1 MAMKPPN
8 LEALN
13 SYILAR
19 RSLGFQWHT
28 NDCFMFTN
36 GAYRSMYGVGYA
48 DDWVGKYTSHGLYL
62 KRDELRRV
70 FKFQTLEEAL
80 DAKLKRINY
89 VPPRG
94 ALVTTKATRR
104 WVLGEAL
111 GICVGSS
118 AVFLGK
124 ESLIS
129 LPVEQINN
137 SWVLA

>member
-1 MAMKPPN
+1 VTKPPN

-13 SYILAR
+13 SYIKAR
-19 RSLGFQWHT
+19 RNVGFQWHT

-36 GAYRSMYGVGYA
+36 GAYRAMYGVGYA
-48 DDWVGKYTSHGLYL
+48 DDWIGKYTNNGLYL
-62 KRDELRRV
+62 KREQLRAV
-70 FKFQTLEEAL
+70 FKVQNLEEAL
-80 DAKLKRINY
+80 DARLQRINF

-111 GICVGSS
+111 GISIGSS
-118 AVFLGK
+118 AVFLGEK
-124 ESLIS
+124 GLIS
-129 LPVEQINN
+129 LPVEQITN

>member
-1 MAMKPPN
+1 MAMIQPN
-8 LEALN
+8 FEALN
-13 SYILAR
+13 LFIKAQRNS
-19 RSLGFQWHT
+19 GFQWHT
-28 NDCFMFTN
+28 NDCFIFTN
-36 GAYRSMYGVGYA
+36 GAFRVMYGVGYA
-48 DDWVGKYTSHGLYL
+48 DDWVGKYTSNGLYL
-62 KRDELRRV
+62 KRDELRKV
-70 FKFQTLEEAL
+70 FKFRTIEEAL

-118 AVFLGK
+118 AVFLGSK
-124 ESLIS
+124 GLIS
-129 LPVEQINN
+129 LPVEQISN

>member
-1 MAMKPPN
+1 MATKPPN

-13 SYILAR
+13 YYIAAR
-19 RSLGFQWHT
+19 RNHGFQWHT

-36 GAYRSMYGVGYA
+36 GAFRAMYGVGFA
-48 DDWVGKYTSHGLYL
+48 DDWIGKYTKDGLYL
-62 KRDELRRV
+62 KRDQLRAV
-70 FKFQTLEEAL
+70 FKVQNLEEAL
-80 DAKLKRINY
+80 DAKLQRIHY

-118 AVFLGK
+118 AVFLGEK
-124 ESLIS
+124 SLIS
-129 LPVEQINN
+129 LPVEQITN